1 MYGRA
6 GSSFVYNYDIVH
18 QDGLQGR
25 AYHFLRALHCTS
37 PKCTPGVHAPVPWN
51 WWVQVHL
58 LHPHRKL
65 VLVCSL
71 WTVQF
76 KRLKLVLR
84 SSKTYQGFSRSSIQF
99 LNFQF
104 KVKAVKNLN
113 FEFKVFQHLA
123 LKILE
128 IQGNFKGNSFK
139 AKGYFSRV
147 NQYFQFKVLS
157 RSTLENIEISRQLQG
172 CTFQWFCKH

>member
-1 MYGRA
+1 MGASAPAAPALTMY
-6 GSSFVYNYDIVH
+6 VIV
-18 QDGLQGR
+18 
-25 AYHFLRALHCTS
+25 
-37 PKCTPGVHAPVPWN
+37 
-51 WWVQVHL
+51 L
-58 LHPHRKL
+58 L
-65 VLVCSL
+65 CSL
-71 WTVQF
+71 WIVQF

-139 AKGYFSRV
+139 AKGNFSRV

-172 CTFQWFCKH
+172 CTFQ